1 MNKNNSKII
10 KDKISEFRF
19 QLIINKNLLI
29 EKIITEELYYRMENN
44 LNEKIKK
51 LSMELG
57 M

>member
-29 EKIITEELYYRMENN
+29 EKIITEELYYRMEN
-44 LNEKIKK
+44 KIIKI
-51 LSMELG
+51 
-57 M
+57 